1 MGLLDLPDP
10 ALTWADAR
18 LALLLP
24 AGTRI
29 VAWGIIAGVLSLAV
43 YWLASPQQRM
53 ASMAAE
59 EKRLKAALQD
69 ENLEMSDGMAAAGA
83 LLRLAVQRLGLV
95 LLPVLL
101 AAVPV
106 LVLMAWLGT
115 HYGHDLRF
123 LSFGPDWA
131 RGWEVPFIAALFAA
145 TLVLRSLLRIK

>member
-1 MGLLDLPDP
+1 
-10 ALTWADAR
+10 
-18 LALLLP
+18 
-24 AGTRI
+24 
-29 VAWGIIAGVLSLAV
+29 LSLAV

-106 LVLMAWLGT
+106 LVLMAWLG
-115 HYGHDLRF
+115 
-123 LSFGPDWA
+123 